1 MPRPGPRPYECVKRA
16 WHSDRHQPLR
26 GLIIQQIFR
35 LVHENHCGGTKK
47 NREWLEKLPVVVL
60 KSEEIMY
67 SKANSEAEYS
77 NLETLWDRVN
87 EAIDTIIRK
96 EESKETGG
104 LLPPCVEAAL
114 NLGCVPVR
122 ASRSQRN
129 KNPRSYLGA
138 RNQEPFDLSPNVS
151 NTHATEHH
159 SVQIPPR
166 TAELSMFN
174 KLPNV
179 DSPRLV
185 SESNKCLT
193 VDTNKGVASSCER
206 LPCIGNNWCT
216 ELGSNNSLNIGSVYP
231 LHYTNFET
239 QQASQLCFQEPR
251 KSDAIIFGVPIFP
264 SVAKPA
270 EIGTLQNLFPYAA
283 DSGLTHRSLQSDPKN
298 SKGKEPQTAC
308 DLSLRLG
315 RFSGSNPT
323 RENNPGCGT
332 DSVVCRVSQVED
344 RPIFKE
350 FHFFPVESTLAR
362 DPSMQSRG
370 NRSYEVEN
378 PEGEEVA
385 RKRKLAV
392 SGDADQELCFWSQ
405 DYISNQFDG
414 RMKRPAL

>member
-1 MPRPGPRPYECVKRA
+1 MPRPGPRPYECVKRT

-35 LVHENHCGGTKK
+35 LVHENHCGATKK
-47 NREWLEKLPVVVL
+47 NREWLEKLPIVVL

-77 NLETLWDRVN
+77 NLETLWDRAN

-96 EESKETGG
+96 EESTETGG

-129 KNPRSYLGA
+129 NNPRSYLRA
-138 RNQEPFDLSPNVS
+138 RNQESFDLSPNVS
-151 NTHATEHH
+151 NENTTEHH
-159 SVQIPPR
+159 SIQIPPP
-166 TAELSMFN
+166 TANISMF
-174 KLPNV
+174 KKPPNV

-193 VDTNKGVASSCER
+193 LDTNERIASFEK
-206 LPCIGNNWCT
+206 LPGIGNSWCT
-216 ELGSNNSLNIGSVYP
+216 VPGPNNVVNIGSVYP
-231 LHYTNFET
+231 LCYGNFKPES
-239 QQASQLCFQEPR
+239 SQLGFQEPQ
-251 KSDAIIFGVPIFP
+251 KSDAIIFGVPIFS

-270 EIGTLQNLFPYAA
+270 EIGGLQNLFPYAA
-283 DSGLTHRSLQSDPKN
+283 DSGITRGSLQSDPKDN
-298 SKGKEPQTAC
+298 KAKEPQIGC

-315 RFSGSNPT
+315 WFSGSNSS
-323 RENNPGCGT
+323 RENFHGCGT

-344 RPIFKE
+344 RPNFKE
-350 FHFFPVESTLAR
+350 FHFFPVESASAY

-370 NRSYEVEN
+370 NWNYEVRN
-378 PEGEEVA
+378 GEEVS
-385 RKRKLAV
+385 RKRKLPV
-392 SGDADQELCFWSQ
+392 SGDAFWSQ
-405 DYISNQFDG
+405 DYISIQFDG
-414 RMKRPAL
+414 QMKRPGL